1 LPFAEGGVDGTLT
14 LPCFISF
21 SAKHK
26 GILQFA
32 EGRLNRQGG
41 GARAAVPS
49 HAHHRT
55 RIRRINEVICR
66 FSGPIRPRK
75 RPLFSRVLP
84 QAVLAAPSCPAMLLR
99 RRPFPVPPMQRHLP
113 GIFRRRMLVLR
124 LIPLA
129 QGPPSESAR
138 IPRLPHRP
146 HFWAAAA
153 TGAGATRRSAPRTAP
168 DLRGTLL
175 AARAH
180 PGAISVPPSPDF
192 VPCERDVR
200 NLDCLLVLPARRQ
213 ASPHW
218 RIGAETAHR
227 HLPGI
232 FHGRMLV
239 LRLIPFAQGR
249 PSACARILRLGRR
262 PRF

>member
-1 LPFAEGGVDGTLT
+1 MQARPHLHRRREGPPEPARRRRQSCCPLSRPPPHADSPHQRGDLPVFWPDT
-14 LPCFISF
+14 P
-21 SAKHK
+21 
-26 GILQFA
+26 
-32 EGRLNRQGG
+32 
-41 GARAAVPS
+41 
-49 HAHHRT
+49 
-55 RIRRINEVICR
+55 
-66 FSGPIRPRK
+66 
-75 RPLFSRVLP
+75 P
-84 QAVLAAPSCPAMLLR
+84 QAPFVLARFAASCPCSSLLSRNAAAAPFSCPADAAA
-99 RRPFPVPPMQRHLP
+99 PARHLP
-113 GIFRRRMLVLR
+113 PPHAGSAADSSR
-124 LIPLA
+124 A
-129 QGPPSESAR
+129 GPSERERPNSASSPSPSFLGR
-138 IPRLPHRP
+138 CCHRC
-146 HFWAAAA
+146 
-153 TGAGATRRSAPRTAP
+153 RRHPAQRTAP

-192 VPCERDVR
+192 VPCERDAR